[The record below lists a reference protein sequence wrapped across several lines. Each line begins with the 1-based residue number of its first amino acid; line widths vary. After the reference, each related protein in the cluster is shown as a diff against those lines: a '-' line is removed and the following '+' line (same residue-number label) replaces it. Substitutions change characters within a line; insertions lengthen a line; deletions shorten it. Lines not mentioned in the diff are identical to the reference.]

1 MTSRSSYRLTSVAA
15 LPAAGLVAVLVA
27 GLFGIG
33 GWWSSPDVVE
43 LLSEASAARKRGQ
56 HARALELYDRA
67 TELGSPT
74 QSADGHAW
82 AALLLLQRMN
92 QLDGSESRYRRA
104 LATAPDHVEA
114 NRGLAMLLSVSG
126 RRWESVPL
134 IRRVLQS
141 GQAERS
147 DGSEVDLLRL
157 MDVGGGLRLDTA
169 VLTAAL
175 LRNSD
180 DPVAL
185 LGLAVAD
192 LKSGRSGRAIE
203 RARRALELRPDLL
216 AARSVIGRGLLSS
229 DRIVELIEWHGRL
242 PESAEGDPRVWV
254 VRGEFHDRAGQGRA
268 AARCYWEALKR
279 HPDHRQ
285 ANYRLGELLRELGRE
300 ADAARFVRRLVD
312 LRALREIDN
321 QMVSAGGLGSLELV
335 RRKVEQLERMGR
347 VWEAWGWARLAEG
360 RDPQAGWVVEAVV
373 RTGKQLTSEPSSS
386 LTRDSSNSALALDLS
401 EWSRPEWLVES
412 IAVDSRS
419 GAGAGAG
426 VIASFRDDAAE
437 SGLVFGYINGRDASG
452 SSKRMSEFT
461 GGGVAV
467 LDYDGDGWPDVYLAQ
482 GGGWPVDRGDSGAGD
497 RLFRNRGDGRFEDVT
512 GLAGLMETGF
522 GQGVAAGDIDGDGW
536 PDLHIANIGGN
547 RLYLNNGDGTF
558 RDATDASGLPGDG
571 DSSWSTSCSIADING
586 DGHADIYVVNYL
598 SGSDLFT
605 RVCRGEG
612 GVLRMCQPFQFAPA
626 SDRLYLGRG
635 DGTFRDASRESGVDV
650 EGGKGLG
657 VVVSDLDGDGRL
669 ELFVANDT
677 RSNFLFRV
685 RDEGEGDGRWRLH
698 ETGLVTG
705 VGLSGEGRVEG
716 SMGVAVG
723 DTDGDG
729 RPELFVTNFL
739 DETNTLYSGIGPGL
753 GSDRFS
759 DRTRRA
765 GLASSSLSTL
775 GFGTQFLDADLDGD
789 IDLLVANGHV
799 DDYSDLGRPH
809 RMATQ
814 YYRNRGDGRFDL
826 IADKAQGVHFKKRF
840 LGRGLA
846 VLDWNRD
853 LRPDAIITALDV
865 PTVLLTNTTSE
876 SGAGLVLKLI
886 ATAGHRDAIGTR
898 VRVEFGKSVA
908 FYELTSGDGYLASN
922 QRRLLIGVG
931 GVERTVRVEVSWPG
945 RSRQVFEALGVNREW
960 VLVEGRERAFEWTGS
975 D

>member
-15 LPAAGLVAVLVA
+15 LLAAGLVAVLVA

-33 GWWSSPDVVE
+33 AWWSSPDVVE
-43 LLSEASAARKRGQ
+43 LLAEASAARKRGE
-56 HARALELYDRA
+56 HARALELYDRV

-92 QLDGSESRYRRA
+92 QLDRSESRYRRA
-104 LATAPDHVEA
+104 LAIDPDHVEA

-126 RRWESVPL
+126 RRWESVPF

-141 GQAERS
+141 GQAEPS
-147 DGSEVDLLRL
+147 DGSEVNLLRL

-203 RARRALELRPDLL
+203 RARRALELRSDLL

-229 DRIVELIEWHGRL
+229 DRIAELIEWHDRL

-279 HPDHRQ
+279 HPDHRK

-300 ADAARFVRRLVD
+300 ADAERFVQRLAD
-312 LRALREIDN
+312 LQALREIDDL
-321 QMVSAGGLGSLELV
+321 MIAGGGVGSLELV
-335 RRKVEQLERMGR
+335 RRKVERLERMGR

-360 RDPQAGWVVEAVV
+360 RDAETGWVAETVV
-373 RTGKQLTSEPSSS
+373 RTSEQLTSEPSPR
-386 LTRDSSNSALALDLS
+386 LTRDSSNPALALDLS

-412 IAVDSRS
+412 IAADSKS
-419 GAGAGAG
+419 GAGAG

-571 DSSWSTSCSIADING
+571 DTSWSTSCSIADING

-635 DGTFRDASRESGVDV
+635 DGTFRDASREAGVDA

-677 RSNFLFRV
+677 RANFLFRI
-685 RDEGEGDGRWRLH
+685 RGDGDGRWRLH
-698 ETGLVTG
+698 ETGLVAG
-705 VGLSGEGRVEG
+705 VGLSGEGRAEG

-809 RMATQ
+809 TMATQ

-826 IADKAQGVHFKKRF
+826 ITDKAQGVHFKKRL

-853 LRPDAIITALDV
+853 LRPDAIITSLDV

-898 VRVEFGKSVA
+898 VRVEFGKRAA

-931 GVERTVRVEVSWPG
+931 GLEGTVRVEVSWPG